1 MKGPSGAL
9 FYMGPRFGPFCVL
22 LLDRITCS
30 VKNNM
35 LMYAIDVLTWVI
47 YGWKLYV
54 QNINIRDL

>member
-1 MKGPSGAL
+1 MKGPRGAL

-54 QNINIRDL
+54 QNIIIRDL

>member
-1 MKGPSGAL
+1 MKGPRGAL
-9 FYMGPRFGPFCVL
+9 FYMSPRFGPFCVL

-54 QNINIRDL
+54 ENIIIRDL